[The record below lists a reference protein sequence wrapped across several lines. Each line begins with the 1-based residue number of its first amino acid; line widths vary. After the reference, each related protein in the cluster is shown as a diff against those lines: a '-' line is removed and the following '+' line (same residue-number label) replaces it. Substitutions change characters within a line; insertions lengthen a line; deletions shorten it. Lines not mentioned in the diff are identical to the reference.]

1 MTMVNTMF
9 VRAGVGLAI
18 VALAACRAPGQNH
31 DRIKEA
37 AQVHGE
43 IIIAGCLQQEG
54 DAGAFVLANAILA
67 PTAAGRP
74 VLNGTEAPDP
84 MMGTPASTGTL
95 PATLRGPSYAVQA
108 PGELDL
114 RAHVGRQV
122 QVTGTLASERADERP
137 VGTSGTDAAAAT
149 AIRGNVDGTV
159 VAGEVRLVA
168 HTCM

>member
-1 MTMVNTMF
+1 MVNTMF

-95 PATLRGPSYAVQA
+95 PATLRGPSYAVH
-108 PGELDL
+108 PGL
-114 RAHVGRQV
+114 REGRR
-122 QVTGTLASERADERP
+122 ASGRHLRHRCRRRDCGSRQ
-137 VGTSGTDAAAAT
+137 
-149 AIRGNVDGTV
+149 R
-159 VAGEVRLVA
+159 
-168 HTCM
+168 